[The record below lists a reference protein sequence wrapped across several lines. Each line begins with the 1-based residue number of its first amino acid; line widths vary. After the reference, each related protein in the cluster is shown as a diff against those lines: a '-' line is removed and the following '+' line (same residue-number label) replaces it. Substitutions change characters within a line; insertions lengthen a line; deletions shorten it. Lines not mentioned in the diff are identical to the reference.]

1 MFKNVE
7 ETKLMIQGAYRKL
20 KSYYYYNK
28 NFLIMRKKIADFED
42 NRDAMYAT
50 FERLAFALCH
60 PVKSREYLNNL
71 IDSVDFY
78 VIPKKFYAES
88 ITTTNIIANT
98 ISRDKKMK
106 SVNFFID
113 APIELHILDALWTV
127 FLAKMDNDQK
137 VLSYNVYGNTINK
150 TALFTDDNI
159 DFESRVLFNT
169 YFNKYSDWRN
179 NAFESLET
187 QYRFKRDSIMFII
200 MTRLMI
206 GQISLFP

>member
-1 MFKNVE
+1 MLKNVE

-50 FERLAFALCH
+50 FEQLAFALCH
-60 PVKSREYLNNL
+60 PVKSRGYLNDL
-71 IDSVDFY
+71 INSVDFY
-78 VIPKKFYAES
+78 VIPKKFDAES
-88 ITTTNIIANT
+88 ITATNIIANT

-127 FLAKMDNDQK
+127 FLAKMDNDHK

-150 TALFTDDNI
+150 TALF
-159 DFESRVLFNT
+159 
-169 YFNKYSDWRN
+169 SD
-179 NAFESLET
+179 
-187 QYRFKRDSIMFII
+187 RF
-200 MTRLMI
+200 
-206 GQISLFP
+206 

>member
-1 MFKNVE
+1 
-7 ETKLMIQGAYRKL
+7 
-20 KSYYYYNK
+20 
-28 NFLIMRKKIADFED
+28 MRKKIADFED

-50 FERLAFALCH
+50 FEQLAFALCH
-60 PVKSREYLNNL
+60 PVKSRGYLNDQIN
-71 IDSVDFY
+71 SVDFY
-78 VIPKKFYAES
+78 VIPKKFDAES
-88 ITTTNIIANT
+88 ITATNIIANT

-127 FLAKMDNDQK
+127 FLAKMDNDHK

-150 TALFTDDNI
+150 TALFSDDNI

-187 QYRFKRDSIMFII
+187 QYRFKRDSV
-200 MTRLMI
+200 L
-206 GQISLFP
+206 ISLDIKSYFYSVAFASVDKGIHNKTTKYGLPTY